1 MDLDRWD
8 GTSDEVQQHGEP
20 ARVGPHPLLGSSE
33 LGKGNLPETL
43 PLSFGIEKLVRMK
56 PAPGVA
62 LCMGKVPWSMLRSGP
77 FVPFTIIGGCSTDEG
92 HANESIEIS

>member
-1 MDLDRWD
+1 MCSLTLLHINNEYHYKMDLDRWD

-43 PLSFGIEKLVRMK
+43 PFVIWHRET
-56 PAPGVA
+56 
-62 LCMGKVPWSMLRSGP
+62 GKDEACPWRCSGY
-77 FVPFTIIGGCSTDEG
+77 G
-92 HANESIEIS
+92 